1 MSQNRR
7 FYVSA
12 QQFPV
17 RPRIGASYYCCCGGA
32 PPRTTA
38 AELWPAETAADYVVQ
53 MQIQN
58 TNTNTN
64 ENSNTNTNTKT
75 HRTVA
80 GTKISRLCG
89 INSIKHQA
97 VCSIQHKASWCIFSS
112 MGWGAMQN
120 VQNAQSVQSI
130 HSFQPYILK
139 ARIAGFVIPQ
149 KNFTFRKGLQKCHKM
164 AQKWPKMAQSGPN
177 MTPNGPKW
185 P

>member
-1 MSQNRR
+1 MSRNRR

-64 ENSNTNTNTKT
+64 TDANTNTNANTNTKT

-80 GTKISRLCG
+80 GTEISRLG
-89 INSIKHQA
+89 SIKHLYQQYQA
-97 VCSIQHKASWCIFSS
+97 SS
-112 MGWGAMQN
+112 
-120 VQNAQSVQSI
+120 
-130 HSFQPYILK
+130 
-139 ARIAGFVIPQ
+139 
-149 KNFTFRKGLQKCHKM
+149 GLQYP
-164 AQKWPKMAQSGPN
+164 A
-177 MTPNGPKW
+177 
-185 P
+185 

>member
-64 ENSNTNTNTKT
+64 TNANTRYPVSWVDRFCACRALFDSSPLGHRGFWKKVNLEMIRNTNRGFWKKVHLSKILTSARLIWPLPGLRQTKSVKFYYVL
-75 HRTVA
+75 H
-80 GTKISRLCG
+80 
-89 INSIKHQA
+89 
-97 VCSIQHKASWCIFSS
+97 CIAF
-112 MGWGAMQN
+112 
-120 VQNAQSVQSI
+120 
-130 HSFQPYILK
+130 
-139 ARIAGFVIPQ
+139 
-149 KNFTFRKGLQKCHKM
+149 
-164 AQKWPKMAQSGPN
+164 
-177 MTPNGPKW
+177 
-185 P
+185 